1 MRQLIRTVFL
11 LAFCFLAVAGI
22 AYACSC
28 FLHPKFS
35 EMARGNTVIRG
46 SVESFGRKP
55 IDEENA
61 YPMLTVSI
69 SEVINGTFPYEKVE
83 LLGDPGW
90 ECLASMDPNVFAVGS
105 EFLFVLGSEDFQQG
119 LGGCAETYVKIDGDA
134 IRGEYLREAKWWRKA
149 KWVEYSVDY
158 SEYIRGLTE

>member
-1 MRQLIRTVFL
+1 MRQSSRTVFL

-35 EMARGNTVIRG
+35 EVARGNTVIRG

-69 SEVINGTFPYEKVE
+69 SEVINGAFPYEKVE

-90 ECLASMDPNVFAVGS
+90 ECLASLDPSTFAVGE
-105 EFLFVLGSEDFQQG
+105 EFLFALGSEDFQQG
-119 LGGCAETYVKIDGDA
+119 LGGCAETYVKIDEDV
-134 IRGEYLREAKWWRKA
+134 IHGEYLREAKWWRKA

-158 SEYIRGLTE
+158 DAFVESITQ